1 MSALNDNNNIS
12 SFCNACGID
21 YDEFRKTFKKFKRVL
36 EQIYKTNDR
45 VERVNTMEEFLFRVD
60 VTPSIVAACLAK
72 FLEDTKEFH
81 NELLTCFGIL
91 TVQRDTE
98 DLT

>member
-1 MSALNDNNNIS
+1 MSALNENNLS

-21 YDEFRKTFKKFKRVL
+21 DDKFRKTFKEFKKVV

-45 VERVNTMEEFLFRVD
+45 VERVNTMEEFLFHVD
-60 VTPSIVAACLAK
+60 VTPSIAAACLAK
-72 FLEDTKEFH
+72 FLEDTREFH
-81 NELLTCFGIL
+81 SELLTCFGIL

-98 DLT
+98 ELK